1 MSDAYLVYGER
12 GTGSV
17 AVEAVLT
24 LLGADY
30 RVENVPEER
39 LGAIPNPLAQ
49 VPALVLPSG
58 ELLTE
63 SAAILTWLAE
73 AHPAARLAPAVGSP
87 LRPAFLRWMSF
98 VSAAIYAH
106 YWARDYPVRLVK
118 DPAAQAEV
126 KASLEARIAHGWAV
140 MEAGITPGRY
150 LLGDELTVL
159 DVYVTVVSRWT
170 PRRALHERI
179 APRVGEIVRR
189 VEADPRLA
197 NLWAERFPLKGS

>member
-73 AHPAARLAPAVGSP
+73 AHPAARLAPAVG
-87 LRPAFLRWMSF
+87 
-98 VSAAIYAH
+98 
-106 YWARDYPVRLVK
+106 
-118 DPAAQAEV
+118 
-126 KASLEARIAHGWAV
+126 
-140 MEAGITPGRY
+140 
-150 LLGDELTVL
+150 
-159 DVYVTVVSRWT
+159 
-170 PRRALHERI
+170 
-179 APRVGEIVRR
+179 
-189 VEADPRLA
+189 
-197 NLWAERFPLKGS
+197 